1 MITYLGKL
9 GELTL
14 KGSNLKLFERL
25 LVSNVKTYLLSVN
38 AKVTLH
44 AGRLYIE
51 CEDSAAEAVE
61 YTLRHLIGITGWAKA
76 EVVEKDIAAIQKK
89 VYELALIAKENGA
102 KTFKINAKRS
112 DKGFVLDSYGIMREA
127 GNLVYA
133 EKLLDV
139 DVHNPDVTFTV
150 EVRDKCYV
158 YSDSEKGCRG
168 LPVGSSGK
176 GLLLLSGGLDSPVAG
191 YRMMRRGMTVDC
203 VYFHSYPYTSQEAQ
217 EKVERLAEI
226 ISGYGLRTHINII
239 PFTEVQM
246 QIKKKAPE
254 NFSTLMLR
262 MCMMKVASMLAER
275 IGADCL
281 ITGES
286 LGQVASQTNENM
298 AVTEST
304 AELPLYR
311 PLIGLDKEEI
321 IETAKQIDT
330 YETSIL
336 PYEDCCVLFSPKHPI
351 LRASVEEAQ
360 KIYREMEIDELV
372 KKAFDDRV
380 LKRYEASGYIASK
393 WGTKENKQKLI
404 DGNGYVVPKKD

>member
-76 EVVEKDIAAIQKK
+76 EVVEKDIEAIQKK

-127 GNLVYA
+127 GNLVYS

-262 MCMMKVASMLAER
+262 MCMMKAASMLAER

-298 AVTEST
+298 AVTESM

-351 LRASVEEAQ
+351 LRASVEEAR